1 MYYVQTMNY
10 FILPSKLKFPGPVM
24 LSHDSYFIS
33 TPLISQNSGSKLTE
47 EHKVYLEQLF
57 KLRIPSP
64 NHPCEWCPDICN
76 LKYFPK

>member
-33 TPLISQNSGSKLTE
+33 APLISQNSGGSKLTE
-47 EHKVYLEQLF
+47 EHKVYLDSFSNYAYPVLIIHVNGAQTSV
-57 KLRIPSP
+57 I
-64 NHPCEWCPDICN
+64 
-76 LKYFPK
+76 